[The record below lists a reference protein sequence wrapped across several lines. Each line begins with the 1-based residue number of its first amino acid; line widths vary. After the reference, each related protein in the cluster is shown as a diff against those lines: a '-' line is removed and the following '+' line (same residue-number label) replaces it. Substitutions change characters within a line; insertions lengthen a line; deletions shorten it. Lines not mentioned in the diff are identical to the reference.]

1 MTGDPAPP
9 IQQPAGPPRRVRVT
23 HPRMDEVRRAPARAL
38 TREIDEQTQLG
49 EIYMRG
55 LVRSQ
60 LRLAVSVCLI
70 AIALL
75 AGIAAAFA
83 VSPSLGQQV
92 VWGIPLAWLIL
103 GLLIYPALIGLAAYT
118 VGHAER
124 NEQDFAALVQR
135 VRRR

>member
-1 MTGDPAPP
+1 MTGEPAPAG
-9 IQQPAGPPRRVRVT
+9 PAGGPPRRVRVT

-49 EIYMRG
+49 ELYVRS

-75 AGIAAAFA
+75 AGVAAAFA
-83 VSPSLGQQV
+83 LTPALGHQLI
-92 VWGIPLAWLIL
+92 WGIPLAWLVL
-103 GLLIYPALIGLAAYT
+103 GLLIYPVLIGLAAYT

-124 NEQDFAALVQR
+124 NEQDFVELVHRERQR
-135 VRRR
+135 